1 MILFLDTQGLLLSTR
16 NGCFRVIHGK
26 IDKIIGL
33 NKITS
38 IVVSS
43 KIQIDSTALVLSFKA
58 DIPIYFT
65 DKFGAVVG
73 VSRSIGFSLASQ
85 IRREQVLFVKKKKAI
100 SWVKDIH
107 ILKLNG
113 QLANMKF
120 ALDRKTKDQ
129 EGRLKK
135 LKNFELILNSISGLK
150 AKNMDVLRPSLLG
163 KEGAAARA
171 YWQSMALSLDT
182 AFHFEAR
189 SQNPAQDP
197 FNAALNYLYGI
208 LYTKVESAIYTAGLD
223 ATLGIFHTDQY
234 QKPTLAFD
242 LIEPFRPWADRFLLE
257 LCWQGEI
264 ELNFF
269 DKSMDSVKLNKNGKR
284 LLIPR
289 FLEFMEA
296 KTTFNNQICTRNT
309 HISRMAGALSIQL
322 LNL

>member
-1 MILFLDTQGLLLSTR
+1 MILFLDTQGLLLSAR
-16 NGCFRVIHGK
+16 NGCMRVIHGE
-26 IDKIIGL
+26 IDKLIGL

-43 KIQIDSTALVLSFKA
+43 KIQIDSVALALCFKS

-73 VSRSIGFSLASQ
+73 VSRKIGFSLASQ
-85 IRREQVLFVKKKKAI
+85 IRREQVLFIQKKEAI
-100 SWVKDIH
+100 KWVKDIH
-107 ILKLNG
+107 VLKLKG

-120 ALDRKTKDQ
+120 ALDRKTKGQ
-129 EGRLKK
+129 KHRLKK
-135 LKNFELILNSISGLK
+135 LKEFELILNSISGLK
-150 AKNMDVLRPSLLG
+150 SKNMDTLRPSLLG

-171 YWQSMALSLDT
+171 YWQFITLSLET
-182 AFHFEAR
+182 TFQFEVR
-189 SQNPAQDP
+189 SQNPAKDA

-242 LIEPFRPWADRFLLE
+242 LIEPFRPWADRFLME
-257 LCWQGEI
+257 LCWQGEM

-269 DKSMDSVKLNKNGKR
+269 DKNTDSVKLNKKGKG
-284 LLIPR
+284 LLIPS
-289 FLEFMEA
+289 FLNFMEG

-309 HISRMAGALSIQL
+309 HISRLAGALSIQL
-322 LNL
+322 LKL